1 MIKEYFW
8 IAIIGILFNA
18 TLILM
23 DVAGFLPLNLIIFSS
38 IFLAIFILSLYR
50 PVWMFWIF
58 IISLPLESVIISSS
72 QIPISFRPFQMIALM
87 LFLATGFLLL
97 FKTKNK
103 KIPKLNGFNK
113 NKFLKIGN
121 SFNYRDALILVLILI
136 SFFSL
141 AKALN
146 FSATLKLNLVLV
158 SFGMIYFLA
167 RFYLQEKQR
176 KLEALWFFV
185 ITSLPV
191 LFFGIYQAVAY
202 KMNWIDFQV
211 FAERSNGTFIEP
223 DWFGIYLVFLG
234 ALIYWVKL
242 YLFRTKN
249 STMVGVF
256 EIRKVGQWFLNFH
269 LALISVVLLLTVA
282 RSAWLGFAFLTVIY
296 FFCLLRQKQILNLN
310 KFLSIS
316 FLKEVLTIFWIGLF
330 AILIVSMT
338 GLSNFNLTNRATSS
352 FSGLEEIT
360 ISCQGTAQ
368 ISVPEKISNIDELNK
383 YNCRHIRLEEIETEK
398 KSGMEVKTVY
408 RLDPNIEIR
417 KNIYQITWREI
428 QNNFWIGQGLG
439 SSAEVLGKDSY
450 GHGFNASNIFLEV
463 WFSFGVIGLAVFVWL
478 FLVPILGALK
488 DISNNSKGQIGYN
501 LMIILTGIALLIPN
515 FFNAGIFLVILW
527 VWLAIAQS

>member
-23 DVAGFLPLNLIIFSS
+23 DVVGFLPLNLISFSLMFLV
-38 IFLAIFILSLYR
+38 IFLLSLYR

-58 IISLPLESVIISSS
+58 IISLPLESVIISSN
-72 QIPISFRPFQMIALM
+72 QIPISFRPFQVIALM
-87 LFLATGFLLL
+87 LFLATVFLLL
-97 FKTKNK
+97 FKVKNK
-103 KIPKLNGFNK
+103 KISKLIEFNK
-113 NKFLKIGN
+113 DKIFKKGN
-121 SFNYRDALILVLILI
+121 HFNYKDFLVLILVLLSSI
-136 SFFSL
+136 SL
-141 AKALN
+141 NKALN
-146 FSATLKLNLVLV
+146 FDVTLKLNLVLV
-158 SFGMIYFLA
+158 SFVMIYFLA

-176 KLEALWFFV
+176 KLEALWFF
-185 ITSLPV
+185 IATSLPV

-202 KMNWIDFQV
+202 KMNWFDFQV
-211 FAERSNGTFIEP
+211 FAERSNGTFVEP

-242 YLFRTKN
+242 YLFRTNN
-249 STMVGVF
+249 STMIGVF
-256 EIRKVGQWFLNFH
+256 EIKRAGQWFLNFQ

-316 FLKEVLTIFWIGLF
+316 FLKEALTIFWIGLF
-330 AILIVSMT
+330 AILIVSIT

-352 FSGLEEIT
+352 FSGLEKIT
-360 ISCQGTAQ
+360 ISCQGTTQ

-383 YNCRHIRLEEIETEK
+383 YNCQHIRLEEIELEK
-398 KSGMEVKTVY
+398 KAGMKVKTVY
-408 RLDPNIEIR
+408 RPDPNIEIR
-417 KNIYQITWREI
+417 KDIYQITWREI

-450 GHGFNASNIFLEV
+450 GHGFNASNIFLEI

-478 FLVPILGALK
+478 FLGTIIEAFKNILNK
-488 DISNNSKGQIGYN
+488 SKSEIGKN
-501 LMIILTGIALLIPN
+501 LIIILVGVALLIPN
-515 FFNAGIFLVILW
+515 LFNAGIFLVIFW
-527 VWLAIAQS
+527 VWLAVANS